1 VRPNRLRHEIV
12 EDILFAAV
20 RRADES
26 DASMYGFE
34 IRIAGFQGHGIIS
47 GSMKKLGIR
56 HKA

>member
-20 RRADES
+20 RADES
-26 DASMYGFE
+26 DAGMYGFE
-34 IRIAGFQGHGIIS
+34 IRIAGFQGHGMIS

-56 HKA
+56 RRA